1 MAGGAPRRPAA
12 NGVMKTY
19 RLSPSG
25 RRTAIVLLV
34 GAIIIWAF
42 ALWTFRS
49 TLGISYNP
57 LQLWGS
63 LRDSVERG
71 LGVGQVVPALLM
83 LVLIVATPLVVWNI
97 LEEYDAAY
105 TPAEDGLRF
114 SSLGVRVTYPWEG
127 ISALRPV
134 DEDSDEPMD
143 ELLLAEDYTGQ
154 VANPVLRFLHRQAYG
169 RTKLPLYAGL
179 QDRDELLAEI
189 RRRAALVS
197 AAPAAEPA
205 APAAEGQAS

>member
-1 MAGGAPRRPAA
+1 
-12 NGVMKTY
+12 MKTY
-19 RLSPSG
+19 RLTPSG
-25 RRTAIVLLV
+25 RRTAIILLI
-34 GAIIIWAF
+34 GAIVIWAF

-57 LQLWGS
+57 LALWGS
-63 LRDSVERG
+63 LRASIEQG

-114 SSLGVRVTYPWEG
+114 QSLGVRLTYPWSG
-127 ISALRPV
+127 ITALRQV

-143 ELLLAEDYTGQ
+143 EIVLEQDYTAQ
-154 VANPVLRFLHRQAYG
+154 VANPLLRFLHRQAYG
-169 RTKLPLYAGL
+169 RTRLPLYAGL
-179 QDRDELLAEI
+179 QDRDELLDEI
-189 RRRAALVS
+189 RRRAALV
-197 AAPAAEPA
+197 ADVAPATPA
-205 APAAEGQAS
+205 PSAEGQAS